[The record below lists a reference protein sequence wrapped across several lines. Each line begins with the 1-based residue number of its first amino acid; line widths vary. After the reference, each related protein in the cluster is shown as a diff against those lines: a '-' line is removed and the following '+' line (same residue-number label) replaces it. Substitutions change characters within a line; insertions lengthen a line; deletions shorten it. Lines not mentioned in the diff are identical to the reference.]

1 MAAFDLDR
9 QSSPGTIAGIVL
21 AGLAMSVGWGFRGD
35 YGHEAGAMVP
45 GALLGLAVCIGSGRA
60 DWWRRASIMGMCG
73 AIGWAFGGQMSYGK
87 IIGYTASSSLL
98 DVLYGYACLFLIG
111 GLWAG
116 IGSAILAM
124 SVTQSRLYL
133 EQFARPLI
141 VLGLTW
147 FLLHL
152 TGLTDRLAG
161 RWSLHDTDWVGASSA
176 LMVSGVCAVLFP
188 RDRGACAMIAALAAG
203 WWAGYLVLVGL
214 LGLHMTPPR
223 SDNWAGCVGLFAAL
237 LVCLLRRRD
246 RTAVML
252 AGWGFLIGGVGF
264 VLGDFVNM
272 LGRAQWGPI
281 GRHEALHGL
290 DYWKWM
296 EQGFGLI
303 MGLGVGA
310 VFLQRVR
317 TSLSTPPEDSRGKR
331 LTLVSFLLLLVV
343 MMWANLSK
351 NVANWIKGNHIPQEV
366 LGMDSTGW
374 FLAIG
379 LLLSAVAAV
388 AIVRQYRG
396 RLTLAP
402 ASEFG
407 RAQMLF
413 LIVLWVP
420 VVGAFMQALPGL
432 SGRGVFLVQASF
444 WITAALCSLILV
456 NLTGEPRPGP
466 AEPGYAFSANHGD
479 VMGGSAKAAGLGDGC
494 TASREGHR
502 QASLDDATRM
512 RLNTYGP
519 RRPSDACW
527 RLGWRYWA
535 CLCLVPILLYVAA
548 YLTLAS
554 HDGPLPGRQTR
565 FSRTAVAEPVSTR
578 P

>member
-1 MAAFDLDR
+1 MAIFDLDKPNSR
-9 QSSPGTIAGIVL
+9 GTVVGIVL

-60 DWWRRASIMGMCG
+60 DWWRRAAIMGMCG

-98 DVLYGYACLFLIG
+98 DVFYGYACLFLIG

-124 SVTQSRLYL
+124 SVTRPRADL

-141 VLGLTW
+141 VLGLAW
-147 FLLHL
+147 LFLSL
-152 TGLTDRLAG
+152 TGLTERLAG

-176 LMVSGVCAVLFP
+176 LLVGGVCAVLFP
-188 RDRGACAMIAALAAG
+188 RDRGACAMIAILAAG
-203 WWAGYLVLVGL
+203 WWVGYVVLVGL
-214 LGLHMTPPR
+214 FGLHMTPPR
-223 SDNWAGCVGLFAAL
+223 SDNWAGCIGLLAAL
-237 LVCLLRRRD
+237 LGYLLLRRD

-252 AGWGFLIGGVGF
+252 AGWGFLIGGIGF
-264 VLGDFVNM
+264 MLGDFANM

-281 GRHEALHGL
+281 GRYDALHNL

-310 VFLQRVR
+310 IFLGRVR
-317 TSLSTPPEDSRGKR
+317 TNLSAPAEDSQNGR
-331 LTLVSFLLLLVV
+331 LSIVSLLLLLVV

-351 NVANWIKGNHIPQEV
+351 NVSNWAKGNHIPQDA
-366 LGMDSTGW
+366 LGVNSEWW
-374 FLAIG
+374 FLVIG
-379 LLLSAVAAV
+379 VLLSTVATV
-388 AIVRQYRG
+388 AIIRRHRS
-396 RLTLAP
+396 RLALTP
-402 ASEFG
+402 PSDFG

-413 LIVLWVP
+413 LVVLWVP
-420 VVGAFMQALPGL
+420 VVGAFTQALPGL

-444 WITAALCSLILV
+444 LITAALCSLIV
-456 NLTGEPRPGP
+456 VGLTGEPRPGP
-466 AEPGYAFSANHGD
+466 QGSQD
-479 VMGGSAKAAGLGDGC
+479 VS
-494 TASREGHR
+494 
-502 QASLDDATRM
+502 
-512 RLNTYGP
+512 
-519 RRPSDACW
+519 W
-527 RLGWRYWA
+527 RLGWRFWA
-535 CLCLVPILLYVAA
+535 CLCLVPILLYVTA
-548 YLTLAS
+548 YLTAAS
-554 HDGPLPGRQTR
+554 HDGPLPGSQTR
-565 FSRTAVAEPVSTR
+565 FARPQVAEPDSTR

>member
-1 MAAFDLDR
+1 MATFESVKR
-9 QSSPGTIAGIVL
+9 SRRGTIVGIIL

-45 GALLGLAVCIGSGRA
+45 GALLGLAICISSGRP
-60 DWWRRASIMGMCG
+60 DWRSRAAIMGMCG
-73 AIGWAFGGQMSYGK
+73 AIGWAFGGQMSYAK
-87 IIGYTASSSLL
+87 ITGYTAASSLL
-98 DVLYGYACLFLIG
+98 DVFYGYACLFLIG

-124 SVTQSRLYL
+124 SVTQSRSYL

-141 VLGLTW
+141 VLGLVW
-147 FLLHL
+147 LLLHL
-152 TGLTDRLAG
+152 TGVTDRLAA
-161 RWSLHDTDWVGASSA
+161 RWSLHDTNWVGASSA
-176 LMVSGVCAVLFP
+176 LAVSGVCAVLFP
-188 RDRGACAMIAALAAG
+188 RDRGACAMIAVLATG

-223 SDNWAGCVGLFAAL
+223 SDNWAGCIGLFAAL
-237 LVCLLRRRD
+237 LAYLHRRRD

-264 VLGDFVNM
+264 VLGNFVNM

-281 GRHEALHGL
+281 GRYEVLHGL

-310 VFLQRVR
+310 VFLRRVR
-317 TSLSTPPEDSRGKR
+317 TSLSTPPEDSRGRR
-331 LTLVSFLLLLVV
+331 LAVVSLLLLLVV
-343 MMWANLSK
+343 MMWLNLSK
-351 NVANWIKGNHIPQEV
+351 NVSNWAKGNHIPQSV
-366 LGMDSTGW
+366 LGVDSASW

-379 LLLSAVAAV
+379 VLLSAVAVIAIARHRRDCL
-388 AIVRQYRG
+388 AIV
-396 RLTLAP
+396 P

-407 RAQMLF
+407 WAQMLF

-420 VVGAFMQALPGL
+420 VVGAFTQALPGL

-444 WITAALCSLILV
+444 LITASLCSLIV
-456 NLTGEPRPGP
+456 VSLTGAPRPGP
-466 AEPGYAFSANHGD
+466 AEPRG
-479 VMGGSAKAAGLGDGC
+479 
-494 TASREGHR
+494 
-502 QASLDDATRM
+502 
-512 RLNTYGP
+512 
-519 RRPSDACW
+519 PSDASW
-527 RLGWRYWA
+527 ALGWKYWA
-535 CLCLVPILLYVAA
+535 CLCLVPILLYVTA
-548 YLTLAS
+548 YLTVAS
-554 HDGPLPGRQTR
+554 HDGPLPGSQVR
-565 FSRTAVAEPVSTR
+565 FSRPPAAEPAPTR

>member
-1 MAAFDLDR
+1 MASIDPDKQNR
-9 QSSPGTIAGIVL
+9 GGTVTGIIL
-21 AGLAMSVGWGFRGD
+21 AGLARSVGWGFRGD

-60 DWWRRASIMGMCG
+60 DWQSRAAIMGMCG

-87 IIGYTASSSLL
+87 ITGYTAASPLL
-98 DVLYGYACLFLIG
+98 DVFYGYACLFLIG

-124 SVTQSRLYL
+124 SVTQSRSYL
-133 EQFARPLI
+133 EQFACPLI
-141 VLGLTW
+141 VLGLVW
-147 FLLHL
+147 LLL
-152 TGLTDRLAG
+152 DLGGVTDRLAA
-161 RWSLHDTDWVGASSA
+161 RWSLYDTDWVGALSA
-176 LMVSGVCAVLFP
+176 LAVSGVCAVLFP
-188 RDRGACAMIAALAAG
+188 RDRGACAMIAALATG

-223 SDNWAGCVGLFAAL
+223 SDNWAGCIGLFVAL
-237 LVCLLRRRD
+237 VVYLLKRRD
-246 RTAVML
+246 RAAVML
-252 AGWGFLIGGVGF
+252 AGWGFLIGGIGF

-281 GRHEALHGL
+281 GRYEVLHGL

-310 VFLQRVR
+310 AFLRRVR
-317 TSLSTPPEDSRGKR
+317 RSLSSPPEDSRGNR
-331 LTLVSFLLLLVV
+331 LAIVSLLLLLVV

-351 NVANWIKGNHIPQEV
+351 NVSNWAKGNHIPQDV
-366 LGMDSTGW
+366 LGVDSRGW

-379 LLLSAVAAV
+379 VLLCAVPVV
-388 AIVRQYRG
+388 AIVQQYRG
-396 RLTLAP
+396 RLALAP
-402 ASEFG
+402 ATDFG
-407 RAQMLF
+407 RVQMLF

-420 VVGAFMQALPGL
+420 VVGAFTQAMPGL

-444 WITAALCSLILV
+444 WITAGLCSLIV
-456 NLTGEPRPGP
+456 VSLTGAPRPGP
-466 AEPGYAFSANHGD
+466 AEPRG
-479 VMGGSAKAAGLGDGC
+479 
-494 TASREGHR
+494 
-502 QASLDDATRM
+502 
-512 RLNTYGP
+512 
-519 RRPSDACW
+519 PSDACCA
-527 RLGWRYWA
+527 LGRRFWA

-548 YLTLAS
+548 YLTVAS
-554 HDGPLPGRQTR
+554 HDGPLPGSQVR
-565 FSRTAVAEPVSTR
+565 FARPPAAEPAPTR